1 MIKNQKKIGICLQYI
16 LLAYTM
22 TLFTTLPIN
31 NPELKHS
38 NESLFVFINHDI
50 LRIKISPLHFQ
61 QLPLFDMN
69 IFIDDNFL

>member
-1 MIKNQKKIGICLQYI
+1 MIKNQKKIRIYLQYI
-16 LLAYTM
+16 LVAFAM

-38 NESLFVFINHDI
+38 NEALFVFINHDI

-61 QLPLFDMN
+61 QLPLLDMN
-69 IFIDDNFL
+69 IFIDDDFL